1 MSIKVSV
8 LSHGVRSRPWW
19 CSQNHAPKELCRSR
33 VGLLGVFVKMPGF
46 QLCGLSFVWW
56 LNCHGLQLDLIII
69 STNGLIT
76 SFRWI
81 WTVWIVSV
89 VLFFWYRFFYTFLRS
104 RVTSPVWKLCNTLV
118 IPLRNDFCSILVERE
133 VIRRISKRVVE
144 YIEDIDQLFWM
155 SAKKIDL
162 TLAYLISP
170 RRSLPVFLRSFDGH
184 SRKKNNYTYLTYPFE
199 RLYDSKNR
207 PNLRWERHKPPLL
220 VDFVTVIFWY
230 LFLFRTSRPCLNRD
244 E

>member
-1 MSIKVSV
+1 MSIKVWV

-19 CSQNHAPKELCRSR
+19 CSQNHAPKELCRTR

-81 WTVWIVSV
+81 WTVRRIVSV

-104 RVTSPVWKLCNTLV
+104 RVTSPVWKSCNTLV

-184 SRKKNNYTYLTYPFE
+184 SRKKKQLHISHLPIWTIVWFKKQTEPSLRKTQTAPFG
-199 RLYDSKNR
+199 RLCYCYF
-207 PNLRWERHKPPLL
+207 LI
-220 VDFVTVIFWY
+220 FVFI
-230 LFLFRTSRPCLNRD
+230 
-244 E
+244 